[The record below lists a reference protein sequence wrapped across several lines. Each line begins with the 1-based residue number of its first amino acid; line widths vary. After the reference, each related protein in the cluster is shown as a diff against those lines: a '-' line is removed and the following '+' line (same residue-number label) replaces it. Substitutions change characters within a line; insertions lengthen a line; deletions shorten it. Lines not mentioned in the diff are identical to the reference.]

1 MPGGNAELMRV
12 LHDEHAGA
20 LWAYALRLTGGDRER
35 AADVVQEAM
44 LRAWRHPEVLDP
56 TRGSARSWLFTTAR
70 RIVIDEWR
78 ARSVRPEVV
87 TSEVPDVPGPNGTDD
102 AVQSWLVAEALSRLT
117 PEHRAV
123 LLECFY
129 RGCSVAEASTRLGI
143 PPGTVKSRTHYAL
156 RALRLALEELGVTA

>member
-20 LWAYALRLTGGDRER
+20 LWAYSLRLTGGDRER

-56 TRGSARSWLFTTAR
+56 SRGSARSWLFTTAR
-70 RIVIDEWR
+70 RIVIDDWR

-87 TSEVPDVPGPNGTDD
+87 TSEVPDVPGPDGTDD

-129 RGCSVAEASTRLGI
+129 RGCSVAEASARLGI
-143 PPGTVKSRTHYAL
+143 PAGTVKSRTHYAL